1 MKFKDA
7 MRGYDYDL
15 PLLDAL
21 NDPQLS
27 VDRRV
32 LAGATIGVGL
42 DIAYFAIREL
52 EEAFAA
58 LAHEHN
64 NGVEQGAGFEE
75 VAEILK
81 AQSPFQMRLW
91 HLLDVTPLQLALE
104 DLAWLKSLAYRRG
117 RMAAVV
123 RDENLPITYMTD
135 EALCEGVTAS
145 ELMARI
151 QANN

>member
-58 LAHEHN
+58 LAHDHN

-91 HLLDVTPLQLALE
+91 HLLDVT
-104 DLAWLKSLAYRRG
+104 DRKS
-117 RMAAVV
+117 VV
-123 RDENLPITYMTD
+123 
-135 EALCEGVTAS
+135 
-145 ELMARI
+145 
-151 QANN
+151 

>member
-1 MKFKDA
+1 M
-7 MRGYDYDL
+7 
-15 PLLDAL
+15 
-21 NDPQLS
+21 
-27 VDRRV
+27 
-32 LAGATIGVGL
+32 
-42 DIAYFAIREL
+42 
-52 EEAFAA
+52 
-58 LAHEHN
+58 AHDHS
-64 NGVEQGAGFEE
+64 NGVEEGVGFEE

-145 ELMARI
+145 QLMART
-151 QANN
+151 QASS